1 MSLDSETRE
10 ATRKKFLSESV
21 FGPTVD
27 ELFKEGDVDK
37 SGYIERSEL
46 NASELKKLLS
56 DLGKT
61 LGLPSPTEATVDSE
75 LKRLD
80 LNGDGKISKKEFRQL
95 VKELINIIVDNM

>member
-1 MSLDSETRE
+1 MSLDSEMCA

-27 ELFKEGDVDK
+27 ELLKEGDVDK
-37 SGYIERSEL
+37 SGYIER
-46 NASELKKLLS
+46 SELKKLLS

>member
-37 SGYIERSEL
+37 SGIYD
-46 NASELKKLLS
+46 ALKHFGVI
-56 DLGKT
+56 D
-61 LGLPSPTEATVDSE
+61 
-75 LKRLD
+75 
-80 LNGDGKISKKEFRQL
+80 
-95 VKELINIIVDNM
+95 

>member
-1 MSLDSETRE
+1 M
-10 ATRKKFLSESV
+10 
-21 FGPTVD
+21 
-27 ELFKEGDVDK
+27 
-37 SGYIERSEL
+37 
-46 NASELKKLLS
+46 
-56 DLGKT
+56 GKT